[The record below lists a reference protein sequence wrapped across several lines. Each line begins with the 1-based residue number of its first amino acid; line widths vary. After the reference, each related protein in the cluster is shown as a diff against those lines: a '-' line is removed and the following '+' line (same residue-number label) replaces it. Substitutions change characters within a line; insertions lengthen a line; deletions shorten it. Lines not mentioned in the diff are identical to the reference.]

1 MHSVYYET
9 AHHSIQKLFTKKAQ
23 GMVSTRNQLKF
34 EVKRFKSEAG
44 RRSFRYR
51 GAMLWNAI
59 PDLLKQITNLTTF
72 KQKLK
77 TELKLINDFNFD
89 KEAIM
94 INNKRE
100 NFTYF

>member
-1 MHSVYYET
+1 M
-9 AHHSIQKLFTKKAQ
+9 
-23 GMVSTRNQLKF
+23 
-34 EVKRFKSEAG
+34 KRFKSEAG

-59 PDLLKQITNLTTF
+59 LDSLKQITNLTTF

-94 INNKRE
+94 IKQQKRK
-100 NFTYF
+100 FYLFLKTTS

>member
-1 MHSVYYET
+1 M
-9 AHHSIQKLFTKKAQ
+9 
-23 GMVSTRNQLKF
+23 
-34 EVKRFKSEAG
+34 KRFKSEAG

-51 GAMLWNAI
+51 GAMLRNAI
-59 PDLLKQITNLTTF
+59 PDSLKQITNLTTF

-94 INNKRE
+94 INNKRG

>member
-1 MHSVYYET
+1 M
-9 AHHSIQKLFTKKAQ
+9 
-23 GMVSTRNQLKF
+23 
-34 EVKRFKSEAG
+34 
-44 RRSFRYR
+44 
-51 GAMLWNAI
+51 NAI
-59 PDLLKQITNLTTF
+59 PDSLKQITNLTF

>member
-1 MHSVYYET
+1 
-9 AHHSIQKLFTKKAQ
+9 
-23 GMVSTRNQLKF
+23 MVSTRNRLKF

-44 RRSFRYR
+44 RRSFCYR

-59 PDLLKQITNLTTF
+59 PDSLKQITNLTF

>member
-1 MHSVYYET
+1 
-9 AHHSIQKLFTKKAQ
+9 
-23 GMVSTRNQLKF
+23 MVSTRSRLKF

-59 PDLLKQITNLTTF
+59 QDSLKQITNLTTF

-94 INNKRE
+94 INNKRD

>member
-1 MHSVYYET
+1 
-9 AHHSIQKLFTKKAQ
+9 
-23 GMVSTRNQLKF
+23 MVSTRNRLKF

-44 RRSFRYR
+44 RRSLSYR
-51 GAMLWNAI
+51 GAMLWNVI
-59 PDLLKQITNLTTF
+59 PDSLKQITNLTTF

-77 TELKLINDFNFD
+77 TEIKLINDFNFD